1 MVSIVFLSFYSVMM
15 LVLSPLVLPVLSP
28 LVLPVLSLPIKLYII
43 ICDYCKYHWLY
54 AH

>member
-1 MVSIVFLSFYSVMM
+1 MVVSIVFLSFYSVMM
-15 LVLSPLVLPVLSP
+15 LALSP

-43 ICDYCKYHWLY
+43 MCDYCKYHQLY